1 MLKTRWEASGSRGL
15 GVSIG
20 ADLVGLKSGAPSHF
34 TEVLGARYTYMDMT
48 ESTLD
53 DPGIEL
59 VEVWRASGETNAQII
74 RSLLESYGIESLI
87 EGESLRLTHGFTLNT
102 LGLARILVRAED
114 AEQARDLLTEQIH
127 EDDSLEE

>member
-1 MLKTRWEASGSRGL
+1 MLKTRWEASGSRGFE
-15 GVSIG
+15 VSIR
-20 ADLVGLKSGAPSHF
+20 ADLEGLKSGAPSHF
-34 TEVLGARYTYMDMT
+34 TEVLKARYTYMNMT

-53 DPGIEL
+53 DPAIEL

>member
-1 MLKTRWEASGSRGL
+1 MN
-15 GVSIG
+15 
-20 ADLVGLKSGAPSHF
+20 
-34 TEVLGARYTYMDMT
+34 MT

-53 DPGIEL
+53 DSEIEL

-74 RSLLESYGIESLI
+74 RSLLQSYGIESLI

-114 AEQARDLLTEQIH
+114 AEQARDLLTEQIDK
-127 EDDSLEE
+127 DDPLEE

>member
-1 MLKTRWEASGSRGL
+1 M
-15 GVSIG
+15 I
-20 ADLVGLKSGAPSHF
+20 
-34 TEVLGARYTYMDMT
+34 
-48 ESTLD
+48 ESTLE
-53 DPGIEL
+53 DPEIEL

-102 LGLARILVRAED
+102 LGLARVLVRAED
-114 AEQARDLLTEQIH
+114 AEKARDLLTEQSH

>member
-1 MLKTRWEASGSRGL
+1 MN
-15 GVSIG
+15 
-20 ADLVGLKSGAPSHF
+20 
-34 TEVLGARYTYMDMT
+34 MT

-53 DPGIEL
+53 DSEIEL

-74 RSLLESYGIESLI
+74 RSLLQSYGIESLI

-114 AEQARDLLTEQIH
+114 AEQARDLLREQTDK
-127 EDDSLEE
+127 DDPLEE